1 VADIQ
6 GSKQYDVV
14 KCRDWSASIR
24 QGLSIQMVIASIRQG
39 ISNADIHDS
48 NNNINNKT
56 SVRFKQS
63 PGVTRRFGNMATLRC
78 YSSTTTGSD
87 TTKLQLPLLTRK
99 GEYIQCRDKPNVSF
113 PCQTVFMPKVVLI
126 ENMKEIHSH
135 YYYEQQCE
143 RRMQVGGPF
152 Y

>member
-24 QGLSIQMVIASIRQG
+24 QGMSIQVVIASIRQG
-39 ISNADIHDS
+39 VSNADIHDS

-63 PGVTRRFGNMATLRC
+63 PRC